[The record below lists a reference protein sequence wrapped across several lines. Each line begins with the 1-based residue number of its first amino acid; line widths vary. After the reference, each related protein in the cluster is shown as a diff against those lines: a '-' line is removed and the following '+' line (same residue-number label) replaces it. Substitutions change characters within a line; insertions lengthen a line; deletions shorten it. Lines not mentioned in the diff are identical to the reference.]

1 MLASTTVAA
10 TANVHVGGGTTVDVT
25 TVRAATPNQ
34 VSPGKVA
41 GFYLWVKNED
51 TANLSTFFMKAF
63 TEATALGAYWTRNEE
78 TTKHGCTA
86 SPTNGLECTFGA
98 LNSGD
103 RLFITAAFTLPASSN
118 ANCMTATPPANS
130 GGFDPPAGVAHVCVD
145 FQFGANSG
153 FVPPKPGKPGNN
165 SRGDAYHWFDF
176 ATTDTGTDKAAQF
189 PFCDLSVGDPT
200 PDCTSAVPL
209 LNIFNTQGASRNNVQ
224 STELTAPQGA
234 FNTEHGKTGLAVAD
248 NLRDA
253 AGNLI
258 TCPAG
263 LTDCASH
270 QTTGADAFVGQW
282 SKADVNSEDEF
293 GNSFIKVTLTMYG
306 VSPNS
311 IGGVMHLWEK
321 PTGTWN
327 EEEITLPCASDA
339 GPSGDPPAQCFWV
352 SGSGNLTTVSVWIHN
367 NGRIRTF

>member
-1 MLASTTVAA
+1 MLASTAVAA
-10 TANVHVGGGTTVDVT
+10 TANVHVGGGTVVDVT
-25 TVRAATPNQ
+25 NVRAATPHQ

-63 TEATALGAYWTRNEE
+63 TDATALGAYWTRNEE

-86 SPTNGLECTFGA
+86 SPTNGLECTFGP

-176 ATTDTGTDKAAQF
+176 ATTDTGTDNAAQF

-200 PDCTSAVPL
+200 PDCSSAVSRL
-209 LNIFNTQGASRNNVQ
+209 SLFNSTGANRNNVQ
-224 STELTAPQGA
+224 STKVTAPAGA
-234 FNTEHGKTGLAVAD
+234 FDSAHGTTGIAVAD
-248 NLRDA
+248 NFA
-253 AGNLI
+253 FS
-258 TCPAG
+258 CPDG

-270 QTTGADAFVGQW
+270 QGSGSGAFLGQW
-282 SKADVNSEDEF
+282 SQIDVNSEQDF
-293 GNSFIKVTLTMYG
+293 GALFIQVTLTMYG
-306 VSPNS
+306 VNPNS
-311 IGGVMHLWEK
+311 VDGLVHLYSDGAGGWLE
-321 PTGTWN
+321 
-327 EEEITLPCASDA
+327 
-339 GPSGDPPAQCFWV
+339 GDPITARCPSVDGPAVGQTTECFWV
-352 SGSGNLTTVSVWIHN
+352 SGSGQVTTVLVWMHD
-367 NGRIRTF
+367 NGRARTF